1 MVLEREDID
10 WGKLRLIVSK
20 FKKDFGFSDGKLN
33 WTQQIADN
41 FVSELKS
48 KNNNSASQ
56 VLERVKSP
64 DVDNSCI
71 SDQKQNSVKVN
82 PTEKRKLP
90 SWMDSSSQGNKNVA
104 VKKKTRF

>member
-1 MVLEREDID
+1 MVREREDID

-20 FKKDFGFSDGKLN
+20 FKKDFGVSDGKLN

-48 KNNNSASQ
+48 KNNNSDSQ
-56 VLERVKSP
+56 SQGDSP

-71 SDQKQNSVKVN
+71 SDQKQISVKEN

-90 SWMDSSSQGNKNVA
+90 SWMNSSSQENKDVA
-104 VKKKTRF
+104 VKKKKIF